1 MGIVSLLD
9 LLFPKKCAGCGEFG
23 TYFCASCI
31 QAAKPCF
38 SQACPVCERASIDGI
53 THARCRKGLTPDGL
67 TSVWEYEKAPRE
79 LILKLKYK
87 YVTDVGLSL
96 AVPASGTLKNIIR
109 SNPASPKWTDK
120 QLVLVPIPLHWTRN
134 NWRGFN
140 HVEEVGKILAQLM
153 GWEMIN
159 LLVRSKMAKQQVGL
173 KGKERKENIQG
184 VFNLASNSPVSSL
197 SQVVLFDDVW
207 TTGATMLEAVK
218 VLKKAGF
225 KRVWCLTLAR

>member
-9 LLFPKKCAGCGEFG
+9 FLFPKKCAGCGKFG
-23 TYFCASCI
+23 TYFCVSCI
-31 QAAKPCF
+31 QSSKLYFPQ
-38 SQACPVCERASIDGI
+38 SCPRCERSSVDGAI
-53 THARCRKGLTPDGL
+53 HVQCGKRFSPDGL
-67 TSVWEYEKAPRE
+67 TSIWAYEKAPRE

-96 AVPASGTLKNIIR
+96 AVPASGTLKNIKR
-109 SNPASPKWTDK
+109 STPASPKWTDK
-120 QLVLVPIPLHWTRN
+120 LVLVPIPLHWTRN

-153 GWEMIN
+153 GWQMTN

-173 KGKERKENIQG
+173 KGKERKENVQN
-184 VFNLASNSPVSSL
+184 VFTLISNSPISNL
-197 SQVVLFDDVW
+197 STIVLFDDVW

-218 VLKKAGF
+218 VLKKVGF